1 SWRSYYLIFV
11 TDPAKQD
18 VLDWR
23 KRFNVI
29 EGISRGLLYLH
40 RDSRLR
46 IIHRDLKAS
55 NVLLDQELNPKISD
69 FGMARIF
76 RANENQAN
84 TKRVVGTY
92 GYMSPEYA
100 MQGQFSEKS
109 DVFSFGVLLLEIVSG
124 RRNTSFYNNQYAL
137 SLLGYAWK
145 LWNEG
150 DIWGLVDKVIL
161 ELESDSN
168 NEREIKRCIHV
179 GLLCVQEY
187 AKDRPTMSTV
197 VSILNSEISNL
208 DTPKQPAFTQTPLI
222 THDVENKV
230 SLNDVT
236 LTSFDGR

>member
-1 SWRSYYLIFV
+1 
-11 TDPAKQD
+11 
-18 VLDWR
+18 
-23 KRFNVI
+23 
-29 EGISRGLLYLH
+29 
-40 RDSRLR
+40 
-46 IIHRDLKAS
+46 
-55 NVLLDQELNPKISD
+55 
-69 FGMARIF
+69 
-76 RANENQAN
+76 
-84 TKRVVGTY
+84 
-92 GYMSPEYA
+92 MSPEYA

-150 DIWGLVDKVIL
+150 NIWSLVDNVIL
-161 ELESDSN
+161 EFESDSK
-168 NEREIKRCIHV
+168 NEKKIRRCIHV
-179 GLLCVQEY
+179 GLLCVQEN
-187 AKDRPTMSTV
+187 AKDRPTISTV

-208 DTPKQPAFTQTPLI
+208 DTPKQPAFTQTPQI